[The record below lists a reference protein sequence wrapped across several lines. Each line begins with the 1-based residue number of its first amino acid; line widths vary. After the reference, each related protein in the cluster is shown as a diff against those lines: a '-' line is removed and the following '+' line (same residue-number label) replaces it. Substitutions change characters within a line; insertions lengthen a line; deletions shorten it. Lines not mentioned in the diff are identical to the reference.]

1 MFFQISKASSYGE
14 LGSSQTGTCEKEA
27 GTVRV
32 AVYHL
37 FTLALLP
44 KSPGRGDRRGA
55 PPPRVIQWLPQTP
68 HPPPDGVMVF
78 VPTEPEW
85 CAHSHQLCRNSKPP
99 RQEAA
104 PIPGNGADPPDPV
117 SFVKHPSSQGAWF
130 PQL

>member
-1 MFFQISKASSYGE
+1 MFFHISKASSYGE
-14 LGSSQTGTCEKEA
+14 LGSSQTGTCEREA
-27 GTVRV
+27 GTVGV

-44 KSPGRGDRRGA
+44 KSPGRGDRGMV
-55 PPPRVIQWLPQTP
+55 PPRMIQWLLQTP

-78 VPTEPEW
+78 VLTEPEW

-104 PIPGNGADPPDPV
+104 PIPGNGEVPPDPV
-117 SFVKHPSSQGAWF
+117 SFETHPSSQGSLF
-130 PQL
+130 LQL